1 MGVSGSDHPVME
13 RFNFEPF
20 GERLTQQDR
29 LRHDGRA
36 SKWLLRIGST
46 VFWSLVAGIVLARAV
61 YFDPGVFA
69 GLDRLAGLV
78 RSVF

>member
-1 MGVSGSDHPVME
+1 ME

-29 LRHDGRA
+29 LRQDGRA

-46 VFWSLVAGIVLARAV
+46 VFWSLVAAIVLARAA

-69 GLDRLAGLV
+69 GFDRLAGLV